1 VARFCQLY
9 LVSTLTQQPTWQF
22 ESEGGSSNS
31 DAEKDPAETDI
42 GEALISAFHA
52 LDRMIDDPARR
63 YVESCLSM
71 HWNRP
76 IQRNC
81 VVPSGD
87 VALCSII
94 LSYCILY
101 TTDTLYSIS
110 ISIYILLHSD
120 ELIRLRAIAT
130 LPGERKDADNIPP
143 PPLPISVPEEEAAV
157 EPSATAASPSTPTST
172 GNDGDQDP
180 AIQSDEK
187 SDGGSTEVTDNTEA
201 SLESTEESKA
211 DDNAE
216 ESGVAEV
223 VENDISDSDS
233 DEAVGKEEAAES
245 DQDMLSDDDV
255 ADADADAFTEQPAS
269 STAEKVTEMFQRMWN
284 ISGPSGQFVAQVQSE
299 SSTVTRE
306 LVSEQGADGANPSA
320 GAVRPSQPLP
330 TMLQNGRLVCNLPDH
345 PIHAGA
351 TAIVAVI
358 VGKTLTVA
366 NAGDSRAV
374 LCRDGDAFP
383 LSFDHKP
390 QSEIERGRIQ
400 KAGGFVNQVGRVN
413 GNLNLSRSIGDLKY
427 KQVEGITKAEQMIT
441 AEPDILQ

>member
-1 VARFCQLY
+1 M
-9 LVSTLTQQPTWQF
+9 ST
-22 ESEGGSSNS
+22 SN
-31 DAEKDPAETDI
+31 D
-42 GEALISAFHA
+42 
-52 LDRMIDDPARR
+52 
-63 YVESCLSM
+63 
-71 HWNRP
+71 
-76 IQRNC
+76 
-81 VVPSGD
+81 
-87 VALCSII
+87 
-94 LSYCILY
+94 
-101 TTDTLYSIS
+101 
-110 ISIYILLHSD
+110 
-120 ELIRLRAIAT
+120 
-130 LPGERKDADNIPP
+130 
-143 PPLPISVPEEEAAV
+143 
-157 EPSATAASPSTPTST
+157 
-172 GNDGDQDP
+172 DGDQDP
-180 AIQSDEK
+180 AVQSDEK
-187 SDGGSTEVTDNTEA
+187 SDGESIEATFDNTEA
-201 SLESTEESKA
+201 LLESTEESKTE
-211 DDNAE
+211 DKVE
-216 ESGVAEV
+216 ESGIAEV

-233 DEAVGKEEAAES
+233 DEAVGKEEAAEH
-245 DQDMLSDDDV
+245 DQDMLSDDD
-255 ADADADAFTEQPAS
+255 AEDATTEPPAS

-284 ISGPSGQFVAQVQSE
+284 ISGTSGQFIAQVQSE

-306 LVSEQGADGANPSA
+306 LLSEQGANA

>member
-1 VARFCQLY
+1 MCWYLYRCRVRCSIFTTRYTREVYVYRQL
-9 LVSTLTQQPTWQF
+9 TLTFP
-22 ESEGGSSNS
+22 
-31 DAEKDPAETDI
+31 
-42 GEALISAFHA
+42 
-52 LDRMIDDPARR
+52 
-63 YVESCLSM
+63 
-71 HWNRP
+71 
-76 IQRNC
+76 
-81 VVPSGD
+81 
-87 VALCSII
+87 
-94 LSYCILY
+94 LY
-101 TTDTLYSIS
+101 TPPFRYSRS
-110 ISIYILLHSD
+110 LSD
-120 ELIRLRAIAT
+120 ELIRLRAINT

-143 PPLPISVPEEEAAV
+143 PPLPAIVPIEENTVEEATV
-157 EPSATAASPSTPTST
+157 EPSATAAFTDK
-172 GNDGDQDP
+172 DGGEDL
-180 AIQSDEK
+180 AVESDEK
-187 SDGGSTEVTDNTEA
+187 SDGGSTEATDNTEV
-201 SLESTEESKA
+201 SLALTEEGKT
-211 DDNAE
+211 DDHAE

-223 VENDISDSDS
+223 VENNYSSDSDS
-233 DEAVGKEEAAES
+233 DEAVGKEEAAEH

-255 ADADADAFTEQPAS
+255 EDADTTEAPAS

-284 ISGPSGQFVAQVQSE
+284 ISGPSGQFVAQVQGE

-306 LVSEQGADGANPSA
+306 LGSEQGADGANPSSA
-320 GAVRPSQPLP
+320 VAVRPSQPLP
-330 TMLQNGRLVCNLPDH
+330 TMVQNGRLVCNLPDH
-345 PIHAGA
+345 AIHAGA

-427 KQVEGITKAEQMIT
+427 KQVEGISKAEQMIT

>member
-1 VARFCQLY
+1 
-9 LVSTLTQQPTWQF
+9 
-22 ESEGGSSNS
+22 
-31 DAEKDPAETDI
+31 
-42 GEALISAFHA
+42 
-52 LDRMIDDPARR
+52 
-63 YVESCLSM
+63 
-71 HWNRP
+71 
-76 IQRNC
+76 
-81 VVPSGD
+81 
-87 VALCSII
+87 
-94 LSYCILY
+94 
-101 TTDTLYSIS
+101 
-110 ISIYILLHSD
+110 
-120 ELIRLRAIAT
+120 
-130 LPGERKDADNIPP
+130 
-143 PPLPISVPEEEAAV
+143 V
-157 EPSATAASPSTPTST
+157 EPSAAATAASTSMDKDK
-172 GNDGDQDP
+172 DGGQDP
-180 AIQSDEK
+180 AVPSDEK
-187 SDGGSTEVTDNTEA
+187 SNGGSTKATDNTDV
-201 SLESTEESKA
+201 SLESTEESKTE

-216 ESGVAEV
+216 ESGAAESGAD
-223 VENDISDSDS
+223 NDINDSDS
-233 DEAVGKEEAAES
+233 DEAVGKEEAAEH
-245 DQDMLSDDDV
+245 DQDMLGDDDEP
-255 ADADADAFTEQPAS
+255 AEDSATETPAS
-269 STAEKVTEMFQRMWN
+269 STAEKVSEMFQRMWN

-306 LVSEQGADGANPSA
+306 LVSVQGTNGAIPSSA
-320 GAVRPSQPLP
+320 AAVRPPQPLP

-441 AEPDILQ
+441 AQPDIIQ